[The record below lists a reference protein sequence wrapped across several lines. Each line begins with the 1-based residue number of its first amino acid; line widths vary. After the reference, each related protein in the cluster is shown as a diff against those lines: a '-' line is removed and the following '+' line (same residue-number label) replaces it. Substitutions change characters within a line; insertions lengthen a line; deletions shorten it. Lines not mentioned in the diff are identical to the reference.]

1 MPRSLKGSR
10 AAGGPLLDERDPG
23 RSPRGYVVDSD
34 ATVPPQPLLWCPIPS
49 PSRISVM
56 PDLLAQVEEI
66 MNGRPLFKQEE
77 ILF

>member
-1 MPRSLKGSR
+1 M
-10 AAGGPLLDERDPG
+10 
-23 RSPRGYVVDSD
+23 VDSD

-66 MNGRPLFKQEE
+66 MDGRPLFKQEE